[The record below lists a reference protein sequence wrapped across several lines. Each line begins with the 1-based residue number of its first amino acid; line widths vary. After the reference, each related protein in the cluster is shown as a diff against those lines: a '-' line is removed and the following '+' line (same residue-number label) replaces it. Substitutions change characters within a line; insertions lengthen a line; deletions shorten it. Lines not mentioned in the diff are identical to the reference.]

1 MKQTIRLETFE
12 TNSSSYH
19 SVSIHRKGYRKE
31 EEPLE
36 FEIGKPVTLDGRIK
50 YKTIGGTDSYTFTS
64 RTKLDKTNMLLR
76 YIDDKIEDWVC
87 EQPEYEAMDR
97 TKLEYRGIRET
108 KRRISL
114 NCPLIVAL
122 KELIEEYIQ
131 AEVTFRFSENWNDYF
146 DSVYPEDLSVY
157 DIFKLDDAGLE
168 DITKLKEAYRDIIFN
183 DEIEITEECE
193 SN

>member
-1 MKQTIRLETFE
+1 MKQTIRFETFE

-36 FEIGKPVTLDGRIK
+36 FEIGKPITLDGRIK
-50 YKTIGGTDSYTFTS
+50 YKTIGDTDSYIFTS

-76 YIDDKIEDWVC
+76 YIDDRIDDWVC
-87 EQPEYEAMDR
+87 EQPEYEKIDR
-97 TKLEYRGIRET
+97 SKLEYHDIKKIKRELAL
-108 KRRISL
+108 R
-114 NCPLIVAL
+114 CPLIVAL

-131 AEVTFRFSENWNDYF
+131 AEVTFRFSENWSDYF

-157 DIFKLDDAGLE
+157 DIFKLDDAGLG
-168 DITKLKEAYRDIIFN
+168 DVAKIKEAYKNIIFD

>member
-1 MKQTIRLETFE
+1 MKQTIRFETFE

-36 FEIGKPVTLDGRIK
+36 FEIGKPITLDGRIK
-50 YKTIGGTDSYTFTS
+50 YKTIGDTDSYTFTS

-76 YIDDKIEDWVC
+76 YIDDRIDDWVC
-87 EQPEYEAMDR
+87 EQPEYEKIDR
-97 TKLEYRGIRET
+97 SKLEYHDIKKIKRELAL
-108 KRRISL
+108 R
-114 NCPLIVAL
+114 CPLIVAL

-131 AEVTFRFSENWNDYF
+131 AEVTFRFSENWKDYF
-146 DSVYPEDLSVY
+146 DSVYPENLSVY
-157 DIFKLDDAGLE
+157 DIFKLDDAGLG
-168 DITKLKEAYRDIIFN
+168 DVAKIKEAYKNIIFD